1 MEKDEIKRMY
11 SMKDILARYNL
22 FPNRAGFVKCPFH
35 KGDRTASMKVYND
48 NFHCFGCGADGDIFK
63 FVMLMDGLSFKD
75 AFVSLGGNYNK
86 PESRRERQHRTRDI
100 KAAQLK
106 RKKKEQRIQEMKK
119 RILELSEEARYCRTF
134 AHCYVPLSEPW
145 CECMEGYMRA
155 MQEYLWLWEE
165 ANKNGN

>member
-63 FVMLMDGLSFKD
+63 FVMLMDGVSFKD
-75 AFVSLGGNYNK
+75 AFLSLGGEYDHAETQN
-86 PESRRERQHRTRDI
+86 ERRHRRRDLLLAERERQ
-100 KAAQLK
+100 
-106 RKKKEQRIQEMKK
+106 KKEKVLQDKKNEMRDLGAYLSLLVMAEKSLEPLSDAWCLVENELPQTYG
-119 RILELSEEARYCRTF
+119 RWLELREE
-134 AHCYVPLSEPW
+134 VNE
-145 CECMEGYMRA
+145 
-155 MQEYLWLWEE
+155 
-165 ANKNGN
+165 K